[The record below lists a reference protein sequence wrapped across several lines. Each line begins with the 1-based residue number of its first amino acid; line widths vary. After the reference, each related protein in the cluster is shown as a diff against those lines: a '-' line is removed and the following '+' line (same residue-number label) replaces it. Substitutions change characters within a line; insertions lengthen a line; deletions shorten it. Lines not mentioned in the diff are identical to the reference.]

1 MKSHIN
7 KGTLLQG
14 KSFTLD
20 DGMLAQFDENLRTVK
35 MNKGADPACR

>member
-14 KSFTLD
+14 KFFTLD
-20 DGMLAQFDENLRTVK
+20 DGMLAQFDENLRVLK
-35 MNKGADPACR
+35 MNKEVDPAYR